1 VSRPE
6 RRRSPSP
13 VAATKR
19 PRKAKAPFLPS
30 EALAF
35 ADGALSLPPKLDHIE
50 RRPGI
55 GVCVARWALPLHLCP
70 GVNVLAEMPNWKRA
84 KVKEAA
90 LGLMWMQSGGKRAA
104 APLRGRP
111 MVRCIRF
118 SSVEPDDNN
127 SHSKVPVD
135 RLTTKNGGLGYL
147 VDDKPRNMRLATWW
161 EPAPPGKG
169 CVLVEVWTGEEEE

>member
-1 VSRPE
+1 VRQSQ
-6 RRRSPSP
+6 RRRPAAP
-13 VAATKR
+13 AAAKKPRKRLAPFVAA
-19 PRKAKAPFLPS
+19 

-35 ADGALSLPPKLDHIE
+35 VDTALAAPPKFNHIE
-50 RRPGI
+50 RRR
-55 GVCVARWALPLHLCP
+55 GVGRCIARWVLPLHLCP

-104 APLRGRP
+104 EPLPGRP
-111 MVRCIRF
+111 MVRCVRF

-135 RLTTKNGGLGYL
+135 RLTTKNSGLGYL

-161 EPAPPGKG
+161 EPAQPGKG